1 PAHACSVDLPV
12 GLSAPGTGTVTV
24 HYATA
29 NSSASSGTGCN
40 ADYNGVSGTLTFAPG
55 ETTKVVPVQLFDCA
69 IVQGFQSFTLGLD
82 TPVNA
87 SIARAS
93 ARVGIVNNDTAA
105 TTPYRLFVRDAVVD
119 EKDGSVRVRSEERRV
134 GKECATRCV
143 LDDYTKRGSTTRAGT
158 DYTTA
163 GSAL

>member
-93 ARVGIVNNDTAA
+93 ARVGIVNNNTAA
-105 TTPYRLFVRDAVVD
+105 ATPYRLFVRDAVVD
-119 EKDGSVRVRSEERRV
+119 DKDGSARVV
-134 GKECATRCV
+134 VLLGGPAGLAATSTV
-143 LDDYTKRGSTTRAGT
+143 TVDYATSDGTERAGT
-158 DYTTA
+158 DHNA
-163 GSAL
+163 